1 MPGPTGQDKG
11 TKTTYEVRSN
21 QAPGDPPRL
30 PDAVG
35 AAMRVRLSNLP
46 LLLTVIIPTL
56 LAILYYGLIASD
68 IYVSESHFVVRGPQR
83 QGPSGIGALL
93 QGATGGFSRS
103 VEDSFSVTDF
113 ITSRDAL
120 RQLEDELHVKQ
131 AFGSDQVDRL
141 SRFAGID
148 PDDSFEALHRY
159 YREHVTVSADAAVP
173 ISVLTV
179 RAFSSDTAFSVNER
193 LLELSEQLVNALN
206 ERARQDMIR
215 FAESVVH
222 DAEARSRSAAI
233 AVSDYRHRQRVFDPE
248 KQSAVQLAQ
257 ISSLQGDLSAT
268 KARLAQIRTLAK
280 NNPQIPALER
290 MVAATQ
296 SEIDAETERVA
307 GGQASL
313 ANKAVE
319 YEGLVLEQLLA
330 ERQLETALASLVQ
343 ARDEAQRKQLYLERI
358 VQPNRPDTA
367 VEPRRLRSVVA
378 TLLLG
383 LVAWGILS
391 LLTAGMREHHD

>member
-1 MPGPTGQDKG
+1 M
-11 TKTTYEVRSN
+11 
-21 QAPGDPPRL
+21 RL
-30 PDAVG
+30 
-35 AAMRVRLSNLP
+35 RLTNVP
-46 LLLTVIIPTL
+46 FLLTVVVPTL
-56 LAILYYGLIASD
+56 LATLYYGLIASD
-68 IYVSESHFVVRGPQR
+68 IYISESHFVVRGPQR
-83 QGPSGIGALL
+83 QSSSGLGALL
-93 QGATGGFSRS
+93 QGVGGGFSRS

-120 RQLEDELHVKQ
+120 RRLEDELHIKQ
-131 AFGSDQVDRL
+131 AFGSEEVDRL

-159 YREHVTVSADAAVP
+159 YGDHVSVTVDAALP

-179 RAFSSDTAFSVNER
+179 RAFTADDAWRINER
-193 LLELSEQLVNALN
+193 LLELSEALVNTLN
-206 ERARQDMIR
+206 ERGRQDMIR
-215 FAESVVH
+215 FAESVVQ
-222 DAEARSRSAAI
+222 DAEARSRAATV
-233 AVSDYRHRQRVFDPE
+233 AVSDYRHRQGVFDPE
-248 KQSAVQLAQ
+248 KQSAVQLQQ

-280 NNPQIPALER
+280 DNPQIPSLER

-296 SEIDAETERVA
+296 AEIDAETGRVA

-319 YEGLVLEQLLA
+319 YEGLVLEQALA
-330 ERQLETALASLVQ
+330 EKQLETALASLVQ

-367 VEPRRLRSVVA
+367 IEPRRLRSIVA

-391 LLTAGMREHHD
+391 LLGAGVREHRD